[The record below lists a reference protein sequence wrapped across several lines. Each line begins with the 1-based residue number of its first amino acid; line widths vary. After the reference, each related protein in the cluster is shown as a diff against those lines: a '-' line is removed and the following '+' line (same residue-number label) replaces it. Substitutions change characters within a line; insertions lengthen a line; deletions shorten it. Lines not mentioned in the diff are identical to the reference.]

1 MDKLL
6 NFLGICRRAGKL
18 AVGNDV
24 VIDAVRG
31 GEAKLVMLCSDI
43 STNTEKKL
51 RKTIDESGVRIL
63 RLNRSK
69 EELGFAI
76 GKFAAIT
83 AATDKGFADKL
94 CELINNETGGISV

>member
-43 STNTEKKL
+43 SPNTEKKL

-76 GKFAAIT
+76 GKFAAVT